1 MRFTGWALL
10 LLGVV
15 IGSYC
20 LFAMSAPP
28 RDMSAPA
35 GTPPAGWAYPLPAIL
50 GPFALA
56 GIVGGL
62 IMIVRGGGVIRT
74 RNPAVRN

>member
-1 MRFTGWALL
+1 MRITGWAVLL
-10 LLGVV
+10 IGVV
-15 IGSYC
+15 IGAYC

-28 RDMSAPA
+28 RNMTDPSGAPRD
-35 GTPPAGWAYPLPAIL
+35 GWGYPLPAIL
-50 GPFALA
+50 GPFSLVA
-56 GIVGGL
+56 IVGGL